1 MRRTTYDGPLSSATV
16 PDGGGRQRTC
26 HGAASLGKRPGR
38 LYAAPGRPLRPDS
51 SGAARGGL
59 AFRASPRPP
68 EGSLG
73 GEDTTTIR
81 APPGQTTALKARRD
95 VYVLWL
101 QRWRRGWW
109 RSLPAVDVKWVA
121 GARDENGLHMID
133 RRRPRPWTHAEE
145 HEIINQ
151 DLLII
156 GGRCVLLVGNR
167 GVGRCACRFVR
178 SPQHV
183 QDSGSGT
190 TCYGTRQARCF
201 GKPKLLCF
209 SCAAHSHMAVAVVGP
224 VCSGQLR

>member
-1 MRRTTYDGPLSSATV
+1 MRRTAYDGPLSSATV
-16 PDGGGRQRTC
+16 LDGGGRPRTR
-26 HGAASLGKRPGR
+26 HGAASLDKRQGR

-101 QRWRRGWW
+101 QRWRRGWS
-109 RSLPAVDVKWVA
+109 RSLPSVDAKWAA
-121 GARDENGLHMID
+121 GARDENRLDMID

-156 GGRCVLLVGNR
+156 GGRCVLLAGYR
-167 GVGRCACRFVR
+167 GVEE
-178 SPQHV
+178 P
-183 QDSGSGT
+183 T
-190 TCYGTRQARCF
+190 
-201 GKPKLLCF
+201 
-209 SCAAHSHMAVAVVGP
+209 P
-224 VCSGQLR
+224 VCLLSAARSRLRVGYDVLWYQTRLILTKR